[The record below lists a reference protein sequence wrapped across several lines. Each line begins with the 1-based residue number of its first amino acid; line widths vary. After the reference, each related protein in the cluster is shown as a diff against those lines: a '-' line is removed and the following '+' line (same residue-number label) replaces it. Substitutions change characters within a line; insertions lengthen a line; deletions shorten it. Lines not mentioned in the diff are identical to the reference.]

1 MGTVSALNSMCCC
14 NCGKKLAEVKIEKGV
29 FSVKCKCGT
38 VNKVEINTPNAKER
52 Q

>member
-1 MGTVSALNSMCCC
+1 MTPSPVLNLMTCN

-29 FSVKCKCGT
+29 VSIKCKCGV
-38 VNKVEINTPNAKER
+38 VNKIEIYTQSVKER